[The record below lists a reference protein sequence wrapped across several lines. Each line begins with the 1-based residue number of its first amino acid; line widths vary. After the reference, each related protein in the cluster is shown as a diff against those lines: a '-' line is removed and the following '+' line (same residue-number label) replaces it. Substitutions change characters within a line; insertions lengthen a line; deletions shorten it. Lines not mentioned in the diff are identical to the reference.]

1 MLEFYAIMP
10 NRFGGNEM
18 LEVYVLVEKEKKF
31 GMKILS
37 ILCFVF
43 GAGLLALSLMGALLL
58 FALAV
63 PLLALG
69 VFLNNRGLEY
79 EYAYFDGDFRFAKII
94 SKEKRKELIGY
105 DIENV
110 IVIAPLGDRSIYQY
124 ENNPQ
129 VKKRDL
135 SSGKKNAKLYALV
148 AKTEEDYQMTIF
160 EPDEKY
166 LDAVCI
172 KYRQKVV
179 R

>member
-1 MLEFYAIMP
+1 MLGFYAIMP

-18 LEVYVLVEKEKKF
+18 LEVYVLVEKQKSVL
-31 GMKILS
+31 MKLLGS
-37 ILCFVF
+37 LCCAIGVF
-43 GAGLLALSLMGALLL
+43 LMFLSLMGAIIL
-58 FALAV
+58 FAFAV
-63 PLLALG
+63 PMIALG
-69 VFLNNRGLEY
+69 VFLTRRSIEHEY
-79 EYAYFDGDFRFAKII
+79 SYFDGDFRFAKII
-94 SKEKRKELIGY
+94 NKQKRKELIGY

-110 IVIAPLGDRSIYQY
+110 IIIAPKGDRSIYQY

-129 VKKRDL
+129 VKTRDL
-135 SSGKKNAKLYALV
+135 SSGRKNAKLYVLV
-148 AKTEEDYQMTIF
+148 AKTEENYQMTIF